1 MTDEQEAPEPDE
13 GEYFDLLME
22 NLLMSQVASMVE
34 SHQSIL
40 DAVSMVTA
48 STLPVEERM
57 EIAIEQA
64 GGIQKLFAAPGR
76 LLVTNLF
83 LAGLVREL
91 AEALS
96 ITMESQGEQ
105 DRDEIMAHIMRLIV
119 NDAPV
124 KNAQWLETQEGETP

>member
-1 MTDEQEAPEPDE
+1 MTEQQDGEQQSES
-13 GEYFDLLME
+13 EYFDALMEKLLMYQ
-22 NLLMSQVASMVE
+22 MSSVME
-34 SHQSIL
+34 SHESIL

-48 STLPVEERM
+48 SALPVEERL

-64 GGIQKLFAAPGR
+64 GGIQKVFAMPGR
-76 LLVTNLF
+76 MLVSNLF

-91 AEALS
+91 AEALA

-105 DRDEIMAHIMRLIV
+105 TREEIMAHIMRLIV

-124 KNAQWLETQEGETP
+124 KNAQWLETQKGEAT